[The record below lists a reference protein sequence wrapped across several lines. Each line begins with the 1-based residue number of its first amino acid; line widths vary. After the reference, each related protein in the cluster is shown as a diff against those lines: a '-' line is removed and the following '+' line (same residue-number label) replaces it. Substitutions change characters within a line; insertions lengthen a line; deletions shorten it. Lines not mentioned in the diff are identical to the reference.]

1 MSIRRRLE
9 ALERRV
15 EQPRYRLVV
24 TILDEEGR
32 KWKFADDGTLVP
44 VEPGELDGARVIR
57 LDLEDDES

>member
-1 MSIRRRLE
+1 MSIRRRLT

-24 TILDEEGR
+24 TITDEEGR
-32 KWKFADDGTLVP
+32 KWKFTDDGSLVP

>member
-1 MSIRRRLE
+1 MSLRRRLT

-24 TILDEEGR
+24 TITDEEGR
-32 KWKFADDGTLVP
+32 KWKFTDDGSLVP

>member
-1 MSIRRRLE
+1 MSLRRRLT
-9 ALERRV
+9 ALERRI

-24 TILDEEGR
+24 TITDEEGR
-32 KWKFADDGTLVP
+32 KWKFTDDGSLVP

>member
-1 MSIRRRLE
+1 MNLRKRLQT
-9 ALERRV
+9 LERQV
-15 EQPRYRLVV
+15 QQPSYRLVV

-32 KWKFADDGTLVP
+32 KWKFTDDGSLVP

>member
-24 TILDEEGR
+24 TLLDEDGR
-32 KWKFADDGTLVP
+32 KWKFTDDGSLVA
-44 VEPGELDGARVIR
+44 VAAGELAGARVIR

>member
-1 MSIRRRLE
+1 MSLRRRLT

-24 TILDEEGR
+24 TITDEEGR
-32 KWKFADDGTLVP
+32 KWKFTDDGSLVP

-57 LDLEDDES
+57 LDLEDES

>member
-15 EQPRYRLVV
+15 EQPSYRLVV

-32 KWKFADDGTLVP
+32 KWKFTDDGSLVL

-57 LDLEDDES
+57 LDLDDES

>member
-1 MSIRRRLE
+1 MSIRRRVE

-32 KWKFADDGTLVP
+32 KWKFTEDGGLVP
-44 VEPGELDGARVIR
+44 VQPGELDGARVIR
-57 LDLEDDES
+57 LDLEDES